1 MSFSYDFIG
10 VGGLSYDL
18 LMRVARLPLADA
30 KYPAELLDKMPGG
43 FIANATC
50 AAARLGLRSGYI
62 GWVGD
67 DPEGTML
74 YTDFLAW
81 KVEPTGLVVVPGQV
95 TPFTL
100 VITDAKGKRAILIPS
115 FPLYRAELTYEQLA
129 LAGQARVLYS
139 FPRDAVWCAQLRRAS
154 LDGGGL
160 LALDVEN
167 AVPMHGDEL
176 REALCLADVIFLT
189 EESLRKLRTKRL
201 RDVAEGRQWVILTA
215 GKRGAWGLAGGM
227 RKPIHQPAYHVP
239 VVDSTGAGDTFHA
252 ALLAAKL
259 EGADLAEALRFASAA
274 AALKIQH
281 RGARGGLPTH
291 AEVEQQ
297 MLLG

>member
-1 MSFSYDFIG
+1 MAFSYDFIG

-30 KYPAELLDKMPGG
+30 KYAAELLDKVPGG

-50 AAARLGLRSGYI
+50 AAARLGLRVGYI

-81 KVEPTGLVVVPGQV
+81 NVDPSGLVTVPGQV

-100 VITDAKGKRAILIPS
+100 VVIDAKGKRAILVPS

-129 LAGQARVLYS
+129 LAGQTRVLYT
-139 FPRDAVWCAQLRRAS
+139 FPRDAVWCAQLRRAAWE
-154 LDGGGL
+154 GGGL
-160 LALDVEN
+160 FALDVEGT
-167 AVPMHGDEL
+167 APMHGDEL
-176 REALCLADVIFLT
+176 REALRLADVLFFT

-201 RDVAEGRQWVILTA
+201 KDVVEGRQWAILTA
-215 GKRGAWGLAGGM
+215 GKRGAWGIEAGM

-239 VVDSTGAGDTFHA
+239 VVDTTGAGDAFHA
-252 ALLAAKL
+252 ALLAARL
-259 EGADLAEALRFASAA
+259 EGANLAEALRFAAAA
-274 AALKIQH
+274 AALKVQH
-281 RGARGGLPTH
+281 RGARGGLPTR

>member
-1 MSFSYDFIG
+1 MAFSYDFVG
-10 VGGLSYDL
+10 VGGLAYDL
-18 LMRVARLPLADA
+18 LMRVVRLPLSDA
-30 KYPAELLDKMPGG
+30 KYPAEVLDKVPGG

-50 AAARLGLRSGYI
+50 AAARLGLRTGYI

-74 YTDFLAW
+74 HTDFLTWHVDPA
-81 KVEPTGLVVVPGQV
+81 GLVAVPGQV

-100 VITDAKGKRAILIPS
+100 VITDAKGKRAILIPT
-115 FPLYRAELTYEQLA
+115 FPLHRAELTYEQLA
-129 LAGQARVLYS
+129 LAGQARVVYT

-160 LALDVEN
+160 FALDVEG

-176 REALCLADVIFLT
+176 RDALRLADVLFLT
-189 EESLRKLRTKRL
+189 EEGLRKLRAKRL

-215 GKRGAWGLAGGM
+215 GKRGAWGLEAGM
-227 RKPIHQPAYHVP
+227 RKPLHQPAYRVP
-239 VVDSTGAGDTFHA
+239 VVDSTGAGDAFHA

-259 EGADLAEALRFASAA
+259 EGADMAEALRFAAAA
-274 AALKIQH
+274 AALKVQH
-281 RGARGGLPTH
+281 RGARGGLPTR

>member
-1 MSFSYDFIG
+1 MAASYDFVG

-30 KYPAELLDKMPGG
+30 KYPAEMLDKVPGG

-50 AAARLGLRSGYI
+50 AAARLGLHTGYI

-67 DPEGTML
+67 DPEGAML
-74 YTDFLAW
+74 YTDFLDW
-81 KVEPTGLVVVPGQV
+81 KVEPVGLVTVPGQV

-100 VITDAKGKRAILIPS
+100 VITDAKGKRGILLPS

-129 LAGQARVLYS
+129 LAGKARVLYT
-139 FPRDAVWCAQLRRAS
+139 FPRDAVWCAQLRRAA

-160 LALDVEN
+160 FALDVESS
-167 AVPMHGDEL
+167 VPMHGDEL
-176 REALCLADVIFLT
+176 RDALRLADVFFLA
-189 EESLRKLRTKRL
+189 EESLRKMRAKRL
-201 RDVAEGRQWVILTA
+201 RDVAEGHQWAILTA
-215 GKRGAWGLAGGM
+215 GKRGAWGWEAGM
-227 RKPIHQPAYHVP
+227 RKALHQPAYHVP
-239 VVDSTGAGDTFHA
+239 VVDSTGAGDAFHA
-252 ALLAAKL
+252 ALLVAKL
-259 EGADLAEALRFASAA
+259 EGANLAEALRFASAA

-281 RGARGGLPTH
+281 RGARGGLPTR
-291 AEVEQQ
+291 AEVEHQ